1 MVGFFVLCLFWL
13 LGMAIS
19 EFFSL
24 PIPGSVMG
32 LMGLWLTLVIYGQ
45 VPPWL
50 KQPSSLLLRYLT
62 LLFVPAGVGLML
74 HWDRLMASGFAM
86 LIIITLSTVAAATVM
101 TAVFKLF
108 RGKHVD

>member
-24 PIPGSVMG
+24 PIPGSVIG
-32 LMGLWLTLVIYGQ
+32 LIGLWVALVFYGQ
-45 VPPWL
+45 VPSWL
-50 KQPSSLLLRYLT
+50 KQPASLLLRYLT

-86 LIIITLSTVAAATVM
+86 LIIITVSTIAAATVM
-101 TAVFKLF
+101 TAVFKAF
-108 RGKHVD
+108 RGKHVN